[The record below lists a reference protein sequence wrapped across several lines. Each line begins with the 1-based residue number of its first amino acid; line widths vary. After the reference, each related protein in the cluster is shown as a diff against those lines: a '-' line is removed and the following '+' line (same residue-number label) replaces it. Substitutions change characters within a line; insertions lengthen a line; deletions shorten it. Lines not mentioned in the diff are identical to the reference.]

1 MEAFGRLNEYSYPSP
16 ISLLLFSSCYE
27 QLPSA
32 IIHHSATSNMEV
44 CLGRAE
50 ADLDLDHDRHRQLQ
64 PQQLQQQQQQQHEQ
78 QQQEEQRK
86 IRQLK
91 RQSLP
96 ARPHAAAR
104 HKKRLTLNFPINI
117 PPGGLGT
124 DTAPASAVEPSP
136 IQTPMTP
143 FSQTTS
149 TTSPALGA
157 PLPLDTQQQ
166 ADESTNLLTAIASQE
181 RKVLELRE
189 ELQRAETELS
199 TLKKKWTLSEKTK
212 KRTEVSHH
220 AEPLI
225 SLRSPVESVC
235 GEERESLLQQHRK
248 ETAAAD
254 IVQSQQRTRE
264 LERRRSMRIAP
275 SPGTTISANGRRVF
289 QGSHARTLSLLSAS
303 TDSGFSSG
311 KISLSGKSTENEF
324 VGRMPRSATLPSST
338 ERGANGAFAPT
349 EEMITEW
356 RTNMP
361 PASRASLVHT
371 GKQMAS
377 DLREGLWTFLED
389 IRQATVGEEGINAT
403 EVRGMSPAAMS
414 RKRDSISTSTSRS
427 SRDRLSVHGGG
438 TLSRTASSS
447 SRSRGAGA
455 ERISGKD
462 TKSTDID
469 SSFWSEFGIDT
480 PGQKS
485 PNARGASNPRP
496 NGQHNNLEVYDDDW
510 DAWEASS
517 QQPNKTHTPSSSR
530 STLESKHGQSPRSQ
544 ASSPRTSAR

>member
-1 MEAFGRLNEYSYPSP
+1 M
-16 ISLLLFSSCYE
+16 LLILSCYE

-32 IIHHSATSNMEV
+32 IIHHSATSTMEA

-50 ADLDLDHDRHRQLQ
+50 ADLDLNHDRHRQR
-64 PQQLQQQQQQQHEQ
+64 QLQQQQQHEQ
-78 QQQEEQRK
+78 QQEEEQQK
-86 IRQLK
+86 LRQLK

-117 PPGGLGT
+117 PPAGLGT
-124 DTAPASAVEPSP
+124 NTAPASAVEPSP
-136 IQTPMTP
+136 IPTPMTP

-149 TTSPALGA
+149 TISPALGT

-166 ADESTNLLTAIASQE
+166 ADDSTNLLTAIASQE

-199 TLKKKWTLSEKTK
+199 TLKKQWALSEKTK

-225 SLRSPVESVC
+225 SLRSPVESVS

-254 IVQSQQRTRE
+254 IVQSQQRTKE
-264 LERRRSMRIAP
+264 LERRRSMRVAP
-275 SPGTTISANGRRVF
+275 APGTSISANGRRVF
-289 QGSHARTLSLLSAS
+289 QGSHTRTLSLVSAS

-311 KISLSGKSTENEF
+311 KISLSGKSMENEF
-324 VGRMPRSATLPSST
+324 VGRTPRSATLPSSI
-338 ERGANGAFAPT
+338 ERSANNGAFVPT
-349 EEMITEW
+349 EDMITEW

-361 PASRASLVHT
+361 ASSRASLVHT

-403 EVRGMSPAAMS
+403 EVRGMSPSGMS
-414 RKRDSISTSTSRS
+414 RKRDSTSTSTSRS

-447 SRSRGAGA
+447 SRSKGAGT

-480 PGQKS
+480 TGQKS
-485 PNARGASNPRP
+485 PNARGASYPRP
-496 NGQHNNLEVYDDDW
+496 NGQQSNNNLEVYDDDW
-510 DAWEASS
+510 DVWEASP

-530 STLESKHGQSPRSQ
+530 STLESKHDQSPRSQ
-544 ASSPRTSAR
+544 ASSPRTSTR